1 MSQTNFLI
9 GRGEKL
15 AFSIKGPKKPMIE
28 VPVYSFEYAK
38 AKLVPQ
44 LDAAAQSINT
54 LDASA
59 CPGDFAVAKLTLNP
73 SYIARSYFPSKL
85 LHAARL
91 RSVGSRTVKITP
103 EKWKRKGVP
112 ANTATTQIF
121 VAGSRSAFRNLSNLV
136 NSLDPDSKEAQEL
149 ARIEQFSAIDPDER
163 IINLG
168 TEKSRFFEV
177 GVHLIEGGEEFLK
190 DAFQVFA
197 KNAQIHVHAELQ
209 FGVGGLWFV
218 PVECDQAAIRKLAE
232 FAFVRVIRPVPKMRG
247 MRPILRNQG
256 PTVACA
262 LPAES
267 PLSTQ
272 PRVAILDG
280 GLPDKHPIGKWVAN
294 TRVMDD
300 TANDE
305 PGGPEH
311 GLGVT
316 SAFLFGPIEPGKPAE
331 RPFSLV
337 DNIRVLDDLSNEED
351 PLELYRTLG
360 NIEEVLI
367 AGQYEFLNLSL
378 GPDLPIEDNE
388 VHAWTSVIDSYLS
401 DGQTFMTVAAG
412 NNGQSDEQLRLNRV
426 QVPAD
431 CVNAIAVGAANNMGD
446 VWDRASYS
454 AKGPGRSPGVIKP
467 DLLAFGG
474 DGGKYFHV
482 LAPGAQ
488 PSLVPQLGTSF
499 AAPYLLRKAVGI
511 RAILGDDLTP
521 MAIKALLVHAAHQ
534 TKDHCQWGT
543 GWGKPPED
551 IMSIITCGPG
561 VARVVYQGELEAGKY
576 LRAPLP
582 MPLQALEGMVTLTA
596 TFCYASPTDPQD
608 AASYTRAGL
617 EVAFRPSSEKK
628 KKDDAQNADTKGF
641 FSTKKFAT
649 EQEQRSDQGKWETVL
664 HNSKRMYA
672 SSLDKP
678 VFDIHYNAREGG
690 ASTRNADVIPYAL
703 ILTVTA
709 PKCPD
714 IYNDILRAYNQTLV
728 QIQPKVSLPVRA
740 N

>member
-1 MSQTNFLI
+1 MTQTNFLI
-9 GRGEKL
+9 GRGEML
-15 AFSIKGPKKPMIE
+15 THPIPAPKRGGGSA
-28 VPVYSFEYAK
+28 PVYSFEYAK
-38 AKLVPQ
+38 AKLTPQ
-44 LDAAAQSINT
+44 FDAAAKQMDE
-54 LDASA
+54 LDSSA
-59 CPGDFAVAKLTLNP
+59 YPADYAVARLVLNP
-73 SYIARSYFPSKL
+73 SYIARSYFPGRLLRESKL
-85 LHAARL
+85 Q
-91 RSVGSRTVKITP
+91 SVGSRTVKITP
-103 EKWKRKGVP
+103 EKWARKIAP
-112 ANTATTQIF
+112 FNTSTTEIF
-121 VAGSRSAFRNLSNLV
+121 VAGKRSAFRNLSKLV
-136 NSLDPDSKEAQEL
+136 AELEPGSQEAEEL
-149 ARIEQFSAIDPDER
+149 ARIELFAAVDPEDR
-163 IINLG
+163 IIDFG
-168 TEKSRFFEV
+168 TEKTRFFEV
-177 GVHLIEGGEEFLK
+177 GLHLIEGREEYLQQAFK
-190 DAFQVFA
+190 DFA
-197 KNAQIHVHAELQ
+197 QAAEVRVHAELAA
-209 FGVGGLWFV
+209 GAGGLWFV
-218 PVECDQAAIRKLAE
+218 PVECDHTAIRKLAE

-262 LPAES
+262 LPTEG

-280 GLPDKHPIGKWVAN
+280 GLPDKHPIVRWVVN

-360 NIEEVLI
+360 NIEEVLLSR
-367 AGQYEFLNLSL
+367 QYEFLNLSL
-378 GPDLPIEDNE
+378 GPELPVDDSE
-388 VHAWTSVIDSYLS
+388 VHAWTSVIDSHLS
-401 DGQTFMTVAAG
+401 DGRTFMTVAAG
-412 NNGQSDEQLRLNRV
+412 NNGAADKEDRLDRV
-426 QVPAD
+426 QVPSD
-431 CVNAIAVGAANNMGD
+431 CVNAIAVGAANNVGD
-446 VWDRASYS
+446 VWDRAPYS
-454 AKGPGRSPGVIKP
+454 ATGPGRSPGIIKP
-467 DLLAFGG
+467 DVLAFGG

-488 PSLVPQLGTSF
+488 PALVPQLGTSF
-499 AAPYLLRKAVGI
+499 AAPYLLRSAVGI
-511 RAILGDDLTP
+511 RSILGDDLSP
-521 MAIKALLVHAAHQ
+521 LAIKALLIHAAHQ
-534 TKDHCQWGT
+534 TDDHCPWGT

-561 VARVVYQGELEAGKY
+561 VARVVYQGQLKPGKY

-582 MPLQALEGMVTLTA
+582 LPPDGLKGKINLTG
-596 TFCYASPTDPQD
+596 TFCFASPTDPQD

-617 EVAFRPSSEKK
+617 EITFRPKSTKQKEG
-628 KKDDAQNADTKGF
+628 AQNADTKGF
-641 FSTKKFAT
+641 FSRKRFAT

-664 HNSKRMYA
+664 HNSKNMLA
-672 SSLDKP
+672 TSLENP
-678 VFDIHYNAREGG
+678 AFDIHYNAREGG

-714 IYNDILRAYNQTLV
+714 IYNDILRAYNQTLI
-728 QIQPKVSLPVRA
+728 QIQPKVVLPVRIK
-740 N
+740 

>member
-1 MSQTNFLI
+1 MTQTNFLI

-15 AFSIKGPKKPMIE
+15 TFTVKGVPRPIKEK
-28 VPVYSFEYAK
+28 PVYSFEYVK
-38 AKLVPQ
+38 EKLAPQ
-44 LDAAAQSINT
+44 FEATSQSIDA
-54 LDASA
+54 LDGNA
-59 CPGDFAVAKLTLNP
+59 CPGDFAVAKLVLNP
-73 SYIARSYFPSKL
+73 SYIARSYFPKKLLDASKL
-85 LHAARL
+85 Q
-91 RSVGSRTVKITP
+91 SVGSRTVKIKP
-103 EKWKRKGVP
+103 EKWKRKVAP
-112 ANTATTQIF
+112 INTATTEIF
-121 VAGSRSAFRNLSNLV
+121 VAGRRSAFRNLRSLIET
-136 NSLDPDSKEAQEL
+136 LDPSSKEAEEL
-149 ARIEQFSAIDPDER
+149 GRIELFTVVNPNDR
-163 IINLG
+163 IIDSGSDN
-168 TEKSRFFEV
+168 TKFFEV
-177 GVHLIEGGEEFLK
+177 GVHMIEGGEEFLQ
-190 DAFQVFA
+190 DAFKEFA
-197 KNAQIHVHAELQ
+197 KKARIHVHDGLGFNA
-209 FGVGGLWFV
+209 GGLWFV
-218 PVECDQAAIRKLAE
+218 PVECDREAIRKLAE

-262 LPAES
+262 LPTEG

-272 PRVAILDG
+272 PSVAILDG
-280 GLPDKHPIGKWVAN
+280 GLPEQHPIGKWVAN
-294 TRVMDD
+294 SRVSDD
-300 TANDE
+300 TASDD

-337 DNIRVLDDLSNEED
+337 DNIRVLDDMSNEED

-360 NIEEVLI
+360 NIEDVLVSR
-367 AGQYEFLNLSL
+367 QYEFLNLSL

-401 DGQTFMTVAAG
+401 DGKTFMTVAAG

-431 CVNAIAVGAANNMGD
+431 CVNAIAVGAANNVGD

-488 PSLVPQLGTSF
+488 PSLVPRLGTSF

-534 TKDHCQWGT
+534 TKDHCPWST

-551 IMSIITCGPG
+551 IMRIITCGPG
-561 VARVVYQGELEAGKY
+561 VARVVYQGYLEPGKY

-582 MPLQALEGMVTLTA
+582 LPPQGLQGMVTLTG
-596 TFCYASPTDPQD
+596 TFCFASPTDPQD

-617 EVAFRPSSEKK
+617 EITFRPSDQKQKTGAKNPKTRS
-628 KKDDAQNADTKGF
+628 F
-641 FSTKKFAT
+641 FSMSRFAS
-649 EQEQRSDQGKWETVL
+649 EAERRSDNGKWETVL
-664 HNSKRMYA
+664 HDVDNIRA
-672 SSLDKP
+672 SGLSNP
-678 VFDIHYNAREGG
+678 AFDIHYNAREGG
-690 ASTRNADVIPYAL
+690 ASTRNPDVIPYAL

>member
-1 MSQTNFLI
+1 MTQTNFLI

-15 AFSIKGPKKPMIE
+15 TFKVAGPPRNPTE
-28 VPVYSFEYAK
+28 VPVYSFEEAK
-38 AKLVPQ
+38 SKLLPQ
-44 LDAAAQSINT
+44 FDATASSIDG

-59 CPGDFAVAKLTLNP
+59 YPGDFAVAKLVLNP
-73 SYIARSYFPSKL
+73 SYIARSYFPGKL
-85 LHAARL
+85 LKASSL
-91 RSVGSRTVKITP
+91 KSVGSRTVKITP
-103 EKWKRKGVP
+103 ERWKRTGVP
-112 ANTATTQIF
+112 TSSSTTEIF
-121 VAGSRSAFRNLSNLV
+121 VAGSRSAFRNLSNV
-136 NSLDPDSKEAQEL
+136 VSALDPESKEAEEL
-149 ARIEQFSAIDPDER
+149 TRIEIFAAVNPEDR
-163 IINLG
+163 IIDSDSA
-168 TEKSRFFEV
+168 KSRFFEV
-177 GVHLIEGGEEFLK
+177 GIHMIEGGEEYLQQ
-190 DAFQVFA
+190 AFKEFA
-197 KNAQIHVHAELQ
+197 KKAQVHVYADLD
-209 FGVGGLWFV
+209 FSAGGLWFV
-218 PVECDQAAIRKLAE
+218 PVECDRLTVSRLAE

-262 LPAES
+262 LPGEGPVS
-267 PLSTQ
+267 SL

-280 GLPDKHPIGKWVAN
+280 GLPEQHPIGRWIAN
-294 TRVMDD
+294 SRVSDD
-300 TANDE
+300 TASDE

-337 DNIRVLDDLSNEED
+337 DNIRVLDDMSNEED

-360 NIEEVLI
+360 NIEDVLVSR
-367 AGQYEFLNLSL
+367 QYEFLNLSL

-401 DGQTFMTVAAG
+401 DGKTFMTVAAG

-431 CVNAIAVGAANNMGD
+431 CVNAIAVGAANNVGD

-534 TKDHCQWGT
+534 TDEHCPWGT

-561 VARVVYQGELEAGKY
+561 VARVVYQGYLEPGKY

-582 MPLQALEGMVTLTA
+582 LPAQGLQGMVNLTG
-596 TFCYASPTDPQD
+596 TFCFASPTDPQD

-617 EVAFRPSSEKK
+617 EITFRPSDQKHKAGSKHPEPR
-628 KKDDAQNADTKGF
+628 TF
-641 FSTKKFAT
+641 FSMSRFAH
-649 EQEQRSDQGKWETVL
+649 EAERRSDNGKWETVL
-664 HNSKRMYA
+664 HDVDRIRA
-672 SSLDKP
+672 SGLINP
-678 VFDIHYNAREGG
+678 AFDIHYNAREGG
-690 ASTRNADVIPYAL
+690 ASTRNADEIPYAL
-703 ILTVTA
+703 ILTIHA

-714 IYNDILRAYNQTLV
+714 IYNDILRAYNKTLV
-728 QIQPKVSLPVRA
+728 QIQPKVAISI
-740 N
+740 NS

>member
-1 MSQTNFLI
+1 MTQTNFLI

-15 AFSIKGPKKPMIE
+15 TFAVKGPSKPITE
-28 VPVYSFEYAK
+28 VPVYSFEQAK
-38 AKLVPQ
+38 TKLEPQ
-44 LDAAAQSINT
+44 LEATARSIDA
-54 LDASA
+54 LDANA
-59 CPGDFAVAKLTLNP
+59 CPGDFAVAKLVLNP
-73 SYIARSYFPSKL
+73 SYIARSYFPRRLLDLSKL
-85 LHAARL
+85 Q
-91 RSVGSRTVKITP
+91 SVGSRTVKITP
-103 EKWKRKGVP
+103 ERWKRKIAP
-112 ANTATTQIF
+112 TSTATTEIF
-121 VAGSRSAFRNLSNLV
+121 VAGRRSAFRNLR
-136 NSLDPDSKEAQEL
+136 SLLNTLAPDSKEAQEL
-149 ARIEQFSAIDPDER
+149 ARIERFAAVTPEDR
-163 IINLG
+163 IIDFGSQSN
-168 TEKSRFFEV
+168 RFFEV
-177 GVHLIEGGEEFLK
+177 GIHMIEGGEEYLQQ
-190 DAFQVFA
+190 AFKEFA
-197 KNAQIHVHAELQ
+197 QQAQAHVHVDLDFSA
-209 FGVGGLWFV
+209 GGLWFV
-218 PVECDQAAIRKLAE
+218 PVECDLVAVSRLAE

-256 PTVACA
+256 ATVACA
-262 LPAES
+262 LPAEG

-280 GLPDKHPIGKWVAN
+280 GLPDKHPIGKWVVN

-337 DNIRVLDDLSNEED
+337 DNIRVLDDMSNEED

-360 NIEEVLI
+360 NIEDVLVSR
-367 AGQYEFLNLSL
+367 QYEFLNLSL

-401 DGQTFMTVAAG
+401 DGKTFMTVAAG

-426 QVPAD
+426 QVPSD
-431 CVNAIAVGAANNMGD
+431 CVNAIAVGAANNVGE

-467 DLLAFGG
+467 DVVAFGG

-499 AAPYLLRKAVGI
+499 AAPYLLRNAVGI
-511 RAILGDDLTP
+511 RSILGEELSP
-521 MAIKALLVHAAHQ
+521 LAIKALLIHAAHQ
-534 TKDHCQWGT
+534 TENHCQWGT

-551 IMSIITCGPG
+551 LMSVITCGPG
-561 VARVVYQGELEAGKY
+561 IARVVYKGELEPGKY

-582 MPLQALEGMVTLTA
+582 LPLQGLEGMVTLTA

-617 EVAFRPSSEKK
+617 EVTFRPSDERQKEG
-628 KKDDAQNADTKGF
+628 AQNADTKGF
-641 FSTKKFAT
+641 FSRKKFAT

-664 HNSKRMYA
+664 HNSKRMRA
-672 SSLDKP
+672 SSLNKP
-678 VFDIHYNAREGG
+678 AFDIHYNAREGG

-703 ILTVTA
+703 ILTVHA

-728 QIQPKVSLPVRA
+728 QIQPKVNLQVR

>member
-1 MSQTNFLI
+1 MTQTNFLI

-15 AFSIKGPKKPMIE
+15 TFKVDGPPRNPTE
-28 VPVYSFEYAK
+28 VPIYSFEEAK
-38 AKLVPQ
+38 AKLLPQ
-44 LDAAAQSINT
+44 FDSAVKAIDV

-59 CPGDFAVAKLTLNP
+59 YPGDFAVAKLILNP
-73 SYIARSYFPSKL
+73 SYIARSYFPGRLLRASKL
-85 LHAARL
+85 Q
-91 RSVGSRTVKITP
+91 SVGSRTVKITP
-103 EKWKRKGVP
+103 EKWKRQGPPV
-112 ANTATTQIF
+112 NSATTEIF

-136 NSLDPDSKEAQEL
+136 ASLNAESKEAIEL
-149 ARIEQFSAIDPDER
+149 THIEKFSAVNPDER
-163 IINLG
+163 IIDSNS
-168 TEKSRFFEV
+168 EKTRFFEV
-177 GVHLIEGGEEFLK
+177 GVHMIEGGEEFLQG
-190 DAFQVFA
+190 AFKEFA
-197 KNAQIHVHAELQ
+197 KKARIHVHDGLEFNA
-209 FGVGGLWFV
+209 GGLWFV
-218 PVECDQAAIRKLAE
+218 PVECDREAIRKLAE
-232 FAFVRVIRPVPKMRG
+232 FSFVRVIRPVPKMRG

-262 LPAES
+262 LPTEG

-272 PRVAILDG
+272 PSVAILDG
-280 GLPDKHPIGKWVAN
+280 GLPEQHPIGKWVAN
-294 TRVMDD
+294 SRVSDD
-300 TANDE
+300 TASDD

-337 DNIRVLDDLSNEED
+337 DNIRVLDDMSNEED

-360 NIEEVLI
+360 NIEDVLVSR
-367 AGQYEFLNLSL
+367 QYEFLNLSL

-401 DGQTFMTVAAG
+401 DGKTFMTVAVG

-431 CVNAIAVGAANNMGD
+431 CVNAIAVGAANNVGD

-534 TKDHCQWGT
+534 TDEHCPWGT

-561 VARVVYQGELEAGKY
+561 VARVVYQGYLEPGKY

-582 MPLQALEGMVTLTA
+582 LPPQGLQGTVKLTG
-596 TFCYASPTDPQD
+596 TFCFASPTDPQD

-617 EVAFRPSSEKK
+617 EITFRPSDKKQEKGAK
-628 KKDDAQNADTKGF
+628 HPKSRSF
-641 FSTKKFAT
+641 FSMCKFAS
-649 EQEQRSDQGKWETVL
+649 EAERRSDNGKWETVL
-664 HNSKRMYA
+664 HDVDTIRA
-672 SSLDKP
+672 SGLSNP

-690 ASTRNADVIPYAL
+690 ASTRNADDIPYAL

-728 QIQPKVSLPVRA
+728 QIQPKVGLPVRV

>member
-1 MSQTNFLI
+1 MNQTNFLI

-15 AFSIKGPKKPMIE
+15 TFKVKGPSKPMTE

-38 AKLVPQ
+38 AKLAPQ
-44 LDAAAQSINT
+44 LAETAKSIDA
-54 LDASA
+54 LDADA
-59 CPGDFAVAKLTLNP
+59 CPGDFAVAKLVLNP

-85 LHAARL
+85 LHASNL
-91 RSVGSRTVKITP
+91 KSVGSRTVTITP
-103 EKWKRKGVP
+103 EKWKRKVTP
-112 ANTATTQIF
+112 TNTATTEIF

-136 NSLDPDSKEAQEL
+136 RSLDPESKEAEEL
-149 ARIEQFSAIDPDER
+149 ARIELFAAVNPEDRIIDP
-163 IINLG
+163 G
-168 TEKSRFFEV
+168 SEKTRFFEV
-177 GVHLIEGGEEFLK
+177 GVHIIEEGADYLQQ
-190 DAFQVFA
+190 AFKKFAQKAQV
-197 KNAQIHVHAELQ
+197 HVHEDLALTA
-209 FGVGGLWFV
+209 GGLWFV
-218 PVECDQAAIRKLAE
+218 PVEGERVAISKLAE
-232 FAFVRVIRPVPKMRG
+232 FSFVRVIRPVPKMRS

-256 PTVACA
+256 PTVACT
-262 LPAES
+262 LPVEG
-267 PLSTQ
+267 PVSTQ

-280 GLPDKHPIGKWVAN
+280 GLPAQHPLSKWVAKAWA
-294 TRVMDD
+294 VDEAAGDD
-300 TANDE
+300 

-316 SAFLFGPIEPGKPAE
+316 SAFLFGPIEPGKPAA

-337 DNIRVLDDLSNEED
+337 DNIRVLDDLTNEED

-367 AGQYEFLNLSL
+367 SRQYEFLNLSL

-388 VHAWTSVIDSYLS
+388 VHAWTSVIDSQLS

-431 CVNAIAVGAANNMGD
+431 CVNAIAVGAANNVGD
-446 VWDRASYS
+446 VWDRAAYS

-467 DLLAFGG
+467 DVVAFGG

-499 AAPYLLRKAVGI
+499 AAPYLLRNAVGI
-511 RAILGDDLTP
+511 RSILGDDLSP
-521 MAIKALLVHAAHQ
+521 LAIKALLIHAAQQ
-534 TKDHCQWGT
+534 TENHCQWGT

-561 VARVVYQGELEAGKY
+561 VARVVYKGELEPGKY

-582 MPLQALEGMVTLTA
+582 LPLQGLEGMVTLSA

-617 EVAFRPSSEKK
+617 EITFRPSDEKQK
-628 KKDDAQNADTKGF
+628 AGAQNADTKGF
-641 FSTKKFAT
+641 FSRKKFAT
-649 EQEQRSDQGKWETVL
+649 EQDQRSDQGKWETVL
-664 HNSKRMYA
+664 HNSKRMRA
-672 SSLDKP
+672 SSLRNP
-678 VFDIHYNAREGG
+678 AFDIHYNAREGG

-703 ILTVTA
+703 ILTVYA
-709 PKCPD
+709 PKCPS

-728 QIQPKVSLPVRA
+728 QIQPKVALPINV
-740 N
+740 